1 MVSLPCL
8 RFRFDSKLNIQGVGN
23 AQDGRQK
30 RRILQRLDTSDSGMC
45 DTCFLSQFPLRPTL
59 FDTALGQICDDGFV
73 GAVDGQ
79 KFSPRCY
86 RVKGHGD
93 KKKRPVQ
100 PMPVERAR
108 RGVIS
113 QAGLLHQ
120 FDGVVVFGGRSN
132 ILGAS
137 EAEDDVEDD
146 REEQQAE
153 GETDTVA
160 ERFGELV
167 QGDNVNHD

>member
-1 MVSLPCL
+1 M
-8 RFRFDSKLNIQGVGN
+8 Q
-23 AQDGRQK
+23 
-30 RRILQRLDTSDSGMC
+30 
-45 DTCFLSQFPLRPTL
+45 
-59 FDTALGQICDDGFV
+59 
-73 GAVDGQ
+73 
-79 KFSPRCY
+79 
-86 RVKGHGD
+86 
-93 KKKRPVQ
+93 
-100 PMPVERAR
+100 VERAR